1 MDPND
6 LARCLSQMANDMSS
20 GNFFGAKHGAR
31 YVIDKLVEQ
40 IYTSDNFEMPGIQG
54 MDKEVCDYVVRCMYR
69 FLFSFRRD
77 SHGNLYFRYDDI
89 YGHLTNARSMVAIH
103 AASTEIPGIVA

>member
-1 MDPND
+1 MDPTD

-40 IYTSDNFEMPGIQG
+40 IYTRDNFG

-77 SHGNLYFRYDDI
+77 NHGNLYFRYDDI
-89 YGHLTNARSMVAIH
+89 CGHLTNARSVVAIH
-103 AASTEIPGIVA
+103 TASAEIPGIVA